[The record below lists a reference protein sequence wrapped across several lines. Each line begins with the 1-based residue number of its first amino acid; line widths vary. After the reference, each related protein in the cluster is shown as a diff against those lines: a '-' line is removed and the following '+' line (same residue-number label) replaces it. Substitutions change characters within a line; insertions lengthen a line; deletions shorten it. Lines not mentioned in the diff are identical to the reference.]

1 MTPTSER
8 VLSVLRRYAPEST
21 ARVLLLRTCLEHEL
35 SPHELTTS
43 QLAQIIPRL
52 SSKARIAIGARRCDA
67 LIAALGALAHD
78 RPIEVHHEV
87 EIHNEH
93 DARRARLL
101 VRSLCDDAGAEKLV
115 GLKVATGLSE
125 LTRNILSYAS
135 RGVVRISILDGPRR
149 ARVEARDHGPGIPD
163 VELVL
168 SGRYKS
174 RTGLGR
180 GLLGTKK
187 MSDAFEITSNS
198 SGTHVVFEMLL

>member
-21 ARVLLLRTCLEHEL
+21 ARVLLLRACLEHEL
-35 SPHELTTS
+35 SPHDLTAA
-43 QLAQIIPRL
+43 QLAQILPRL
-52 SSKARIAIGARRCDA
+52 SNKARIAIGARRSDA
-67 LIAALGALAHD
+67 LIAALGALTQD
-78 RPIEVHHEV
+78 RVVETRHEIE
-87 EIHNEH
+87 IRDEH

-101 VRSLCDDAGAEKLV
+101 VRSACEDAGAEKLV
-115 GLKVATGLSE
+115 GLKIATGLSE
-125 LTRNILSYAS
+125 LTRNILSYAGS
-135 RGVVRISILDGPRR
+135 GVVQIAILETPRR
-149 ARVEARDHGPGIPD
+149 VRVEARDHGPGIAD

-187 MSDAFEITSNS
+187 MSDVFEIRSDP